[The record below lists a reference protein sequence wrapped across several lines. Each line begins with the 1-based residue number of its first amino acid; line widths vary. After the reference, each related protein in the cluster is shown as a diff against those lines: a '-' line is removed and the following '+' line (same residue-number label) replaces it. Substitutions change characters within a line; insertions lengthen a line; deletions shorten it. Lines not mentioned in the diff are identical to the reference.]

1 MEIQRV
7 NQTDPE
13 RVFMSFKNSY
23 STASFTAGQWGAHD
37 VSVDQDGVSVTKP
50 AGRDRAMI
58 AGVANHTI
66 AHGSYGL
73 FQVWGYRADAR
84 CLGGTGLGTSKLSE
98 GTAMHFLTSGFAAQ
112 AMALTSATI
121 VDSFTA
127 RRVCGINMTA
137 ANTAAIFTQAGTSG
151 QYKVMITCL

>member
-13 RVFMSFKNSY
+13 RIFMSFKNSY

-37 VSVDQDGVSVTKP
+37 VTVDQDGVAVTK
-50 AGRDRAMI
+50 AVAFDRAMP

-66 AHGSYGL
+66 AHNDFGL
-73 FQVWGYRADAR
+73 FQVWGFRADAR
-84 CLGGTGLGTSKLSE
+84 CLGGTGLGTSKVSA
-98 GTAMHFLTSGFAAQ
+98 GTALHFLTSGFAAQ
-112 AMALTSATI
+112 AMANTSATI

-127 RRVCGINMTA
+127 RRICGIAMVA
-137 ANTAAIFTQAGTSG
+137 ANTAAIASQAGTSG
-151 QYKVMITCL
+151 QYKIMITCL

>member
-13 RVFMSFKNSY
+13 RIFMSFKNSY
-23 STASFTAGQWGAHD
+23 STASFTAGQWGAFD
-37 VSVDQDGVSVTKP
+37 VVTDQDGVGVTKP
-50 AGRDRAMI
+50 AGRNRAMP

-66 AHGSYGL
+66 AHNGFGL
-73 FQVWGYRADAR
+73 FQVWGFRADAR
-84 CLGGTGLGTSKLSE
+84 CQGGTGLGTSKLSE

-127 RRVCGINMTA
+127 RRSCGINMV
-137 ANTAAIFTQAGTSG
+137 AITTTLFTQVTSG
-151 QYKVMITCL
+151 RYTVMITCL

>member
-37 VSVDQDGVSVTKP
+37 VTADQDGVSVTKP
-50 AGRDRAMI
+50 AARDLSMI

-84 CLGGTGLGTSKLSE
+84 CQGGDTLGVSKISS
-98 GTAMHFLTSGFAAQ
+98 GTALHFLTSSFAAQ
-112 AMALTSATI
+112 AMALTSAT
-121 VDSFTA
+121 VVSSFTA
-127 RRVCGINMTA
+127 RRACGFGLAPT
-137 ANTAAIFTQAGTSG
+137 NTAALTTQESTSG
-151 QYKVMITCL
+151 QFKVMITCL